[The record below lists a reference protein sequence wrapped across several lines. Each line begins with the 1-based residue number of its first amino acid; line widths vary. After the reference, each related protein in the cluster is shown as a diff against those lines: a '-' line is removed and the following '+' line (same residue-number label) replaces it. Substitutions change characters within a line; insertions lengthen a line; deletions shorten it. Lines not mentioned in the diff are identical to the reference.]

1 MLPSSRTHPRKAVGS
16 VPFTIL
22 DLSVP
27 GLHNVI
33 IYEYAVHEVFMRKAS
48 LITVRVPEELA
59 ARLANLSKATDRSR
73 SYLATLA
80 IEEFVAVQ
88 EWQVEAIKEGIADAE
103 KGRVVSHEEAA
114 AELGKWGKK

>member
-1 MLPSSRTHPRKAVGS
+1 MQNYH
-16 VPFTIL
+16 L
-22 DLSVP
+22 DLFLP
-27 GLHNVI
+27 GLDNVI
-33 IYEYAVHEVFMRKAS
+33 IYEYTVHEVLMKKAS

-59 ARLANLSKATDRSR
+59 ARLDNLSKATDRSR

-103 KGRVVSHEEAA
+103 EGRVVSHEEAV
-114 AELGKWGKK
+114 AELGKWGRK